1 MTIGPSDYQTV
12 RLSDRM
18 TTSNR
23 LSDNSYTVAS
33 VPLSCIN
40 ECLILINYIPY
51 KYYFINLISVIFVLT
66 VNICITFILQ
76 YFTGSK
82 SLNPVR
88 RPPLCPSMHRSQ
100 IKMSHPADEKQ
111 GWNTDYTGTYIE
123 KDIIPVGLL

>member
-12 RLSDRM
+12 RLSDRR

-66 VNICITFILQ
+66 VNLYHF
-76 YFTGSK
+76 YFAVFYRK
-82 SLNPVR
+82 
-88 RPPLCPSMHRSQ
+88 
-100 IKMSHPADEKQ
+100 
-111 GWNTDYTGTYIE
+111 
-123 KDIIPVGLL
+123 

>member
-1 MTIGPSDYQTV
+1 MIIGPSDFQIV
-12 RLSDRM
+12 RLSDCR

-23 LSDNSYTVAS
+23 PSNNSYTVAS

-40 ECLILINYIPY
+40 ECLY
-51 KYYFINLISVIFVLT
+51 KLHTVQEFINLISFIFVLT
-66 VNICITFILQ
+66 VNICIFILQ

-100 IKMSHPADEKQ
+100 IKMSHPADETQ

>member
-1 MTIGPSDYQTV
+1 MPYDYWTV
-12 RLSDRM
+12 GLSDCM

-23 LSDNSYTVAS
+23 SSGNSYTVAS
-33 VPLSCIN
+33 VPLSCIS
-40 ECLILINYIPY
+40 ECLIIINTIPHKYMHYYI
-51 KYYFINLISVIFVLT
+51 ILISVIFVLT
-66 VNICITFILQ
+66 VNVCIIFILQ